1 MDEISS
7 TSHYILLAAHL
18 IAGFLLVFFAARA
31 FKKTKYPP
39 MLLLVIGF
47 TLLVLGETVIENAFA
62 FLKNEDLQKFI
73 EEGFEIAGFVVLI
86 LAVKK
91 S

>member
-1 MDEISS
+1 MEI
-7 TSHYILLAAHL
+7 TNYLILAIHL
-18 IAGFLLVFFAARA
+18 IVGFILVFYAVKAYR
-31 FKKTKYPP
+31 KTKYQP

-47 TLLVLGETVIENAFA
+47 TLLVLGETIIGDAFS
-62 FLKNEDLQKFI
+62 FVNDQEVQDII
-73 EEGFEIAGFVVLI
+73 EEAFEIAGFIVLI

>member
-1 MDEISS
+1 MVDLS
-7 TSHYILLAAHL
+7 TTHYVLLAAHL
-18 IAGFLLVFFAARA
+18 IVGSLLVFFAAKA
-31 FKKTKYPP
+31 FKRTRYPP

-47 TLLVLGETVIENAFA
+47 TLLIIGETVIEDTFS
-62 FLKNEDLQKFI
+62 FLQSENLQKII
-73 EEGFEIAGFVVLI
+73 EEGFEIAGFLVLI

>member
-1 MDEISS
+1 MDDL
-7 TSHYILLAAHL
+7 TTTHYILLAAHL
-18 IAGFLLVFFAARA
+18 LVGFTLVFFAAKA

-39 MLLLVIGF
+39 MILLAAGF
-47 TLLVLGETVIENAFA
+47 TLLVLGETVIEYGFS
-62 FLKNEDLQKFI
+62 FLANEDLQRII